1 MKFNT
6 LVLSFAAIKWLHSSF
21 TVRGWHRTKE
31 VKLWHKS
38 AKMPRLNTQCKNV
51 RGDVCH
57 ANVKE
62 FWMFSSSGKY
72 RGNKLQICFFCDWK
86 TIQSLFI
93 FNLKQHYC
101 YFYEK
106 ITGWRFFFKPPRSLS
121 VRLLNLFNF
130 WISSFSIIM
139 PKFCLPDIIF
149 DQKSNCLSM
158 TIKKCP

>member
-1 MKFNT
+1 M
-6 LVLSFAAIKWLHSSF
+6 VLSFAAIKWLHSSF

-86 TIQSLFI
+86 TFQSWFI

-106 ITGWRFFFKPPRSLS
+106 IIGWHFSNLLDPCQFDCWIYSSIQFLDLFIFYNHAQVLS
-121 VRLLNLFNF
+121 ARHHFWPKIKLL
-130 WISSFSIIM
+130 
-139 PKFCLPDIIF
+139 KYD
-149 DQKSNCLSM
+149 D
-158 TIKKCP
+158 